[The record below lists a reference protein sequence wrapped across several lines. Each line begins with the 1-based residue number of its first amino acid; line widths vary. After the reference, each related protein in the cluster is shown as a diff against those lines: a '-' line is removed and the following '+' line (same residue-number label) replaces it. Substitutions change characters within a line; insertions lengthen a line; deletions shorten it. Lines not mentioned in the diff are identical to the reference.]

1 LQGKGGV
8 GKTLIASL
16 LLQYCQHT
24 GREVVGYDADP
35 VNVTLSSVK
44 GLAAQPI
51 KLVEGENLVVATADQ
66 FVEDLLTCPTDVV
79 LDNGAAGFL
88 AVSTYLVESQIAE
101 LLHAAGRDLVIHVA
115 VAGGQ
120 AFLDCLNGLDALV
133 RNFPETVRFVVWTN
147 EYFGPISFSV
157 DGGPEVRFEDTEAYR
172 NAKARVIG
180 TVHLRLQNPH
190 TFGANLERM
199 LSRRLT
205 FDEALDPANGF
216 NTVERS
222 RLALIQKDIFSQLA
236 AVL

>member
-88 AVSTYLVESQIAE
+88 AVSNLSGRKSDCRAAARGRPGFGDPCRGGRRTGVPGLPERPGRAGAE
-101 LLHAAGRDLVIHVA
+101 LPGNRPVR
-115 VAGGQ
+115 
-120 AFLDCLNGLDALV
+120 GLD
-133 RNFPETVRFVVWTN
+133 E
-147 EYFGPISFSV
+147 
-157 DGGPEVRFEDTEAYR
+157 
-172 NAKARVIG
+172 
-180 TVHLRLQNPH
+180 
-190 TFGANLERM
+190 
-199 LSRRLT
+199 
-205 FDEALDPANGF
+205 
-216 NTVERS
+216 
-222 RLALIQKDIFSQLA
+222 
-236 AVL
+236 